1 MRERLLSGGGLSGAG
16 QGAGQARRRSLLLQ
30 RLALVRGPREAFLA
44 QLGRALLGARRVVAG
59 LVEQGAQVV
68 QGPGVLLAVIC
79 PCSRYGEVMSTS
91 RLRHTARALL
101 LDDDDRILLARHDL
115 TSWQGLVVWAPPGG
129 GLEPGETPVD
139 AVVREL
145 MEEVGHEA
153 SADEVRHVWHQ
164 EVVSDKYAKGWD
176 GAIHDYF
183 VIRCESL
190 TAKGTW
196 TTEQLAGED
205 ITEFRWWALPEMDAV
220 TRPEVFSP
228 RQLPSLLRDLVGN
241 PVSQYPICL

>member
-1 MRERLLSGGGLSGAG
+1 
-16 QGAGQARRRSLLLQ
+16 
-30 RLALVRGPREAFLA
+30 
-44 QLGRALLGARRVVAG
+44 
-59 LVEQGAQVV
+59 
-68 QGPGVLLAVIC
+68 
-79 PCSRYGEVMSTS
+79 MSTS

-205 ITEFRWWALPEMDAV
+205 ITEFRWWALPQMDAV

-228 RQLPSLLRDLVGN
+228 RQLPSLLRNLVGN
-241 PVSQYPICL
+241 PVGQYPIRL